1 MDNFI
6 ELKNFVL
13 EELKKKYASTII
25 TLWFAP
31 MEIVGVSENEVILK
45 FPKNRKVFVEAN
57 YFTDLQETF
66 SSVMGASVRIALTC
80 PEEQTANTESAEA
93 DARME
98 ESQKPA
104 YQMLYS
110 PNYTFENFIVGKS
123 NQLAQSVAYGVAEHP
138 FHLNNPLYLYGP
150 SGLGKT
156 HLLFAIINKLRSDH
170 PEYNILYVTGEEF
183 TNELI
188 EALAKKN
195 PVAFREKYRS
205 LDVLL
210 VDDIQ
215 FIGGRLG
222 IQEEFFHTFEA
233 LFKNNKQLILASDV
247 SPTQI
252 NNLEERLKTRFSWG
266 MVADIQ
272 PPDLELRTAIFRRK
286 SLDFGFDLDYTVLN
300 DLAENITQNI
310 RQIEGAIKK
319 LRAQSLIS
327 GDPCTIQM
335 AERVLSEFLKTK
347 RTEETIIDR
356 IFSLTESKYSVT
368 KEELCGNKRA
378 SNIAFAR
385 HYAIYLTR
393 KTTSYS
399 QKDIAKIFHR
409 DHTTIINSIKV
420 IEERIQTD
428 AVFARDIFMTVDE
441 LKKK

>member
-1 MDNFI
+1 MEDFI

-13 EELKKKYASTII
+13 EELKKEYASTII
-25 TLWFAP
+25 TLWFSP
-31 MEIVGVSENEVILK
+31 MIIKEVSGNEVVLE

-57 YFTDLQETF
+57 YLDSLQKTF
-66 SSVMGASVRIALTC
+66 SSVMGANVHVVLTC
-80 PEEQTANTESAEA
+80 PEEQSAVEPEPKQ
-93 DARME
+93 E
-98 ESQKPA
+98 EVQIPA
-104 YQMLYS
+104 YQTKYS

-123 NQLAQSVAYGVAEHP
+123 NELAHSVAYGVAEHP

-156 HLLFAIINKLRSDH
+156 HLMFAIINKLRKDH
-170 PEYNILYVTGEEF
+170 PEYQILYVSGEDF
-183 TNELI
+183 TNELV
-188 EALAKKN
+188 ESLSQKKSM
-195 PVAFREKYRS
+195 AFREKYRN

-215 FIGGRLG
+215 FIAGKMGV
-222 IQEEFFHTFEA
+222 QEEFFHTFET
-233 LFKNNKQLILASDV
+233 LFTKNKQLVIASDV
-247 SPTQI
+247 PPGQL
-252 NNLEERLKTRFSWG
+252 NQLEDRLKTRFSWG

-286 SLDFGFDLDYTVLN
+286 SLDFGFDLDYSVLTY
-300 DLAENITQNI
+300 LAENITQNI

-319 LRAQSLIS
+319 LRAQCLIT
-327 GDPCTIQM
+327 GDPCTVQM

-347 RTEETIIDR
+347 QTEESIIDR
-356 IFSLTESKYSVT
+356 IFSLTEKKFMVT
-368 KEELCGNKRA
+368 KEELCGNKRV

-399 QKDIAKIFHR
+399 QKEVAKIFHR

-420 IEERIQTD
+420 IEEKMQTD
-428 AVFARDIFMTVDE
+428 AVFAREIYITMDE
-441 LKKK
+441 LKKA